1 MKQIWEEN
9 FNDLYRNFE
18 DMQNHCA
25 YLESENNQLQ
35 SNWNSLRKC
44 VIGVIE
50 EARDELNTII
60 HTTDIHTTE
69 GLEYINLCSKEFEVI
84 QKNLKIVL
92 DKMNELEGND
102 KQ

>member
-35 SNWNSLRKC
+35 SNWNSLREWLEKNYKESHDIWY
-44 VIGVIE
+44 VK
-50 EARDELNTII
+50 II
-60 HTTDIHTTE
+60 
-69 GLEYINLCSKEFEVI
+69 N
-84 QKNLKIVL
+84 
-92 DKMNELEGND
+92 KMNELEGSD
-102 KQ
+102 K